1 MALGIDY
8 GVSVNEMQLNLNN
21 VAFQNYLNKLDRETD
36 EFIKANIDQEL
47 KNEFLEIAKYLSQY
61 TTNLMVEQ
69 VAAIGIEMYK
79 QMYNLRS
86 FKIDRYES
94 IEKMLDYELRQFKT
108 ERKDKHGK
116 IRYYAYPILLSSI
129 CEAEYKK

>member
-21 VAFQNYLNKLDRETD
+21 VAFQNYLDELDRKTD

-47 KNEFLEIAKYLSQY
+47 KNEFLETSKHLSQY
-61 TTNLMVEQ
+61 TINLMVEQ
-69 VAAIGIEMYK
+69 AAAIGIEMYRQK
-79 QMYNLRS
+79 HNLRS

-94 IEKMLDYELRQFKT
+94 IEKILNYELRQFKT

>member
-1 MALGIDY
+1 MLGIDY
-8 GVSVNEMQLNLNN
+8 GVNKMQCELGRVEL
-21 VAFQNYLNKLDRETD
+21 QNYFNELDRKTD
-36 EFIKANIDQEL
+36 EFIRINVDQEL
-47 KNEFLEIAKYLSQY
+47 KNEFLETSKHLSQY
-61 TTNLMVEQ
+61 TINLMVEQ
-69 VAAIGIEMYK
+69 AAAIGIEMYRQK
-79 QMYNLRS
+79 HNLRS

-94 IEKMLDYELRQFKT
+94 IEKILNYELRQFKT

>member
-1 MALGIDY
+1 MLGIDY
-8 GVSVNEMQLNLNN
+8 SVSVNEMQLNLNN
-21 VAFQNYLNKLDRETD
+21 VAFQNYLDELDRKTD

-47 KNEFLEIAKYLSQY
+47 KNEFLEAARHLSQY
-61 TTNLMVEQ
+61 TINLMVEQ
-69 VAAIGIEMYK
+69 VAAIGIEMYRQK
-79 QMYNLRS
+79 HNLRS

-94 IEKMLDYELRQFKT
+94 IEKLLNYELRQFKT

>member
-1 MALGIDY
+1 MSLGVY
-8 GVSVNEMQLNLNN
+8 TVSVNEMPFNLGREL
-21 VAFQNYLNKLDRETD
+21 QNYFNELDRKTE

-47 KNEFLEIAKYLSQY
+47 RNEFLETAKCLSQY
-61 TTNLMVEQ
+61 TVDLMVEQ
-69 VAAIGIEMYK
+69 VAAIGIRMYEHK
-79 QMYNLRS
+79 HNLTS

-94 IEKMLDYELRQFKT
+94 IEKILNYELRQFKT

-129 CEAEYKK
+129 CEAKYKK

>member
-1 MALGIDY
+1 MSLGIDY
-8 GVSVNEMQLNLNN
+8 GVNEMQLNLNN

-47 KNEFLEIAKYLSQY
+47 RNEFLETAKYLSQY
-61 TTNLMVEQ
+61 TINLMVEQ
-69 VAAIGIEMYK
+69 VAAIGIEMYRQK
-79 QMYNLRS
+79 HNLRS

-94 IEKMLDYELRQFKT
+94 IEKILNYELRQFKT

>member
-1 MALGIDY
+1 MLSIGY
-8 GVSVNEMQLNLNN
+8 VGVNEMQLELNR
-21 VAFQNYLNKLDRETD
+21 VQLQNYLDELDRKTD

-47 KNEFLEIAKYLSQY
+47 KNEFLEISKYLSQY

-108 ERKDKHGK
+108 ERKDKHGR

>member
-1 MALGIDY
+1 MSLGIDY
-8 GVSVNEMQLNLNN
+8 SVNEMQCELSRVEL
-21 VAFQNYLNKLDRETD
+21 QNYFNELDRKTD
-36 EFIKANIDQEL
+36 EFIRINIDQEL
-47 KNEFLEIAKYLSQY
+47 RNEFLETAKYLTRY

-79 QMYNLRS
+79 QKYNLRT

-94 IEKMLDYELRQFKT
+94 IEKLLNYELRQFKT
-108 ERKDKHGK
+108 ERKDKHSK

-129 CEAEYKK
+129 CEAKYKK

>member
-1 MALGIDY
+1 MLGIDY
-8 GVSVNEMQLNLNN
+8 GVSVQFQLNRELE
-21 VAFQNYLNKLDRETD
+21 NYLDELDRKTD

-47 KNEFLEIAKYLSQY
+47 KNEFLETAKQLTQY
-61 TTNLMVEQ
+61 TTKLMVEQ
-69 VAAIGIEMYK
+69 VAAISVEMYK
-79 QMYNLRS
+79 QKYNLRS

-94 IEKMLDYELRQFKT
+94 IEKILNYELRQFKT

-129 CEAEYKK
+129 CEAKYKK

>member
-1 MALGIDY
+1 MLGIDY
-8 GVSVNEMQLNLNN
+8 SVSVNEMQLNLNN

-61 TTNLMVEQ
+61 TINLMVEQ
-69 VAAIGIEMYK
+69 VAAIGIEMYRQK
-79 QMYNLRS
+79 YNLRT

-94 IEKMLDYELRQFKT
+94 IEKLLNYELRQFKT
-108 ERKDKHGK
+108 ERKNKHGK

>member
-1 MALGIDY
+1 MSLGIDY
-8 GVSVNEMQLNLNN
+8 GVNEMQLNLNN

-36 EFIKANIDQEL
+36 EFIKVNIDQEL
-47 KNEFLEIAKYLSQY
+47 RNEFLETAKYLSQY
-61 TTNLMVEQ
+61 TINLMVEQ
-69 VAAIGIEMYK
+69 VAAIGIEMYRQK
-79 QMYNLRS
+79 HNLRS

-94 IEKMLDYELRQFKT
+94 IEKILNYELRQFKT

>member
-1 MALGIDY
+1 MLGIDY
-8 GVSVNEMQLNLNN
+8 GVNEMQCELGRVEL
-21 VAFQNYLNKLDRETD
+21 QNYFNELDRKTD
-36 EFIKANIDQEL
+36 EFIRINVDQEL
-47 KNEFLEIAKYLSQY
+47 KNEFLETSKHLSQY
-61 TTNLMVEQ
+61 TINLMVEQ
-69 VAAIGIEMYK
+69 AAAIGIEMYRQK
-79 QMYNLRS
+79 HNLRS

-94 IEKMLDYELRQFKT
+94 IEKILNYELRQFKT